1 MPLCPQRCPPPSSK
15 TTRSSKPSAQV
26 VLTVLRALPTSRRK
40 FPAQNLDSDA
50 ACGELCRRPRVPT
63 SDTSQL
69 IRSENGVWPALPSGV
84 YRQATG
90 AGLGYP
96 PERRDL
102 RLRSRVEFADIYIES
117 PLSLNQ
123 GHGPVIAP
131 LAFHLKEKTVMV
143 SMHPSH
149 LLFLAA
155 LAVTA
160 CSEVKTNT
168 GGPPSG
174 TFQGTAAPPM
184 QTESQR
190 MMMQNAPVTRSTPQQ
205 PSRY

>member
-1 MPLCPQRCPPPSSK
+1 ML
-15 TTRSSKPSAQV
+15 
-26 VLTVLRALPTSRRK
+26 
-40 FPAQNLDSDA
+40 
-50 ACGELCRRPRVPT
+50 
-63 SDTSQL
+63 
-69 IRSENGVWPALPSGV
+69 
-84 YRQATG
+84 
-90 AGLGYP
+90 
-96 PERRDL
+96 
-102 RLRSRVEFADIYIES
+102 
-117 PLSLNQ
+117 
-123 GHGPVIAP
+123 GHGFGYRAAS
-131 LAFHLKEKTVMV
+131 LHLKEETVMFN
-143 SMHPSH
+143 MHPSH

-184 QTESQR
+184 QTDSQR

>member
-1 MPLCPQRCPPPSSK
+1 ML
-15 TTRSSKPSAQV
+15 
-26 VLTVLRALPTSRRK
+26 
-40 FPAQNLDSDA
+40 
-50 ACGELCRRPRVPT
+50 
-63 SDTSQL
+63 
-69 IRSENGVWPALPSGV
+69 
-84 YRQATG
+84 
-90 AGLGYP
+90 
-96 PERRDL
+96 
-102 RLRSRVEFADIYIES
+102 
-117 PLSLNQ
+117 
-123 GHGPVIAP
+123 GHGFGYRAAS
-131 LAFHLKEKTVMV
+131 LHLKEETVMFN
-143 SMHPSH
+143 MHPSH

-155 LAVTA
+155 LAVAA